1 MAVTIIKKSK
11 KIPASG
17 VYTFGVSSVQSQVM
31 DVYNKEGNKVSAIKK
46 LRELTGISLKEAKNT
61 VESWILCDFIDTT
74 TEPDSVP
81 VNLQASP
88 VPLKDAQQLNQPVCG
103 TSGGSIYHV
112 IAIGP
117 SCVVAARI
125 RQDNSVALRAEI
137 LCKGSKALEARSGL
151 KFAGLDQKPAGH
163 FSLHLEPA
171 DFGMVK
177 RTIGSTLMA
186 MSIPFSGVTTDLHP
200 LHGLGK

>member
-61 VESWILCDFIDTT
+61 VESWI
-74 TEPDSVP
+74 PDSVP